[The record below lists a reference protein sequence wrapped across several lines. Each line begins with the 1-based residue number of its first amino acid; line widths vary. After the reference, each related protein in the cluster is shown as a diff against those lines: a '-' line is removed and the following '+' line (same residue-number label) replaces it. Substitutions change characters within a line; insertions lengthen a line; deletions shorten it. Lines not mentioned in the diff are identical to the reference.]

1 MSINNRL
8 KKLYTPLIADILDE
22 KGVTN
27 NVLNQ
32 EIKPVLENSIAAG
45 PAFTVKFSKL
55 KDFPNAV
62 PVDDDWSDTLIDMLE
77 SVNKDQIV
85 IVETDNCVE
94 CATWGELMSH
104 AVKSRGATGVV
115 TDGAVRDVPE
125 ILKINPPFPVWGKDY
140 IPRDSKGR
148 IKVSEW
154 GDITINCGGVTV
166 NPEDIV
172 FADLDGIVIIPKDMI
187 NEVLS
192 EAEERF
198 SKEGKFRE
206 EIRNGMSVSKAAAKY
221 KVI

>member
-27 NVLNQ
+27 NVLNH
-32 EIKPVLENSIAAG
+32 EIKPVIENSIAAG

-55 KDFPNAV
+55 QDFPNAV

-77 SVNKDQIV
+77 SVNKDQVV

-154 GDITINCGGVTV
+154 GDITISCGGITV
-166 NPEDIV
+166 NPKDIV

>member
-27 NVLNQ
+27 NVLNH
-32 EIKPVLENSIAAG
+32 EIKPVIENSIAAG

-62 PVDDDWSDTLIDMLE
+62 SVDDNWSDNLIDMLE
-77 SVNKDQIV
+77 SVNKDQVV

-154 GDITINCGGVTV
+154 EDITINCGGVTV

>member
-27 NVLNQ
+27 NVLNH
-32 EIKPVLENSIAAG
+32 EIKPVIENSIAAG

-55 KDFPNAV
+55 KNFPNKV
-62 PVDDDWSDTLIDMLE
+62 PVDASWSDTLIDMLE
-77 SVNKDQIV
+77 SVSKDQIIV
-85 IVETDNCVE
+85 VETDNCVE

-104 AVKSRGATGVV
+104 AVKNRGATGVV
-115 TDGAVRDVPE
+115 TDGAIRDVPE

-140 IPRDSKGR
+140 NPRDSKGR

-187 NEVLS
+187 NEVLIK
-192 EAEERF
+192 AEERF
-198 SKEGKFRE
+198 SKEGKFRTE
-206 EIRNGMSVSKAAAKY
+206 VRNGMSVSEAAAKY

>member
-1 MSINNRL
+1 
-8 KKLYTPLIADILDE
+8 
-22 KGVTN
+22 
-27 NVLNQ
+27 
-32 EIKPVLENSIAAG
+32 
-45 PAFTVKFSKL
+45 
-55 KDFPNAV
+55 
-62 PVDDDWSDTLIDMLE
+62 MLE
-77 SVNKDQIV
+77 SVNKDQVV

-154 GDITINCGGVTV
+154 GNITINCGGVTV

-187 NEVLS
+187 NDVLS

-198 SKEGKFRE
+198 SKEGEFRE
-206 EIRNGMSVSKAAAKY
+206 EIRNGMSVSEAAAKY

>member
-22 KGVTN
+22 KCVTN

-32 EIKPVLENSIAAG
+32 EIKPVLENSIVAG

-77 SVNKDQIV
+77 SVNKDQVV

-154 GDITINCGGVTV
+154 GNITINCGGVTV

-172 FADLDGIVIIPKDMI
+172 FADLDGIVIIPKNMI

-206 EIRNGMSVSKAAAKY
+206 EIRNGMSVSEAAAKY

>member
-22 KGVTN
+22 RGVTN

-32 EIKPVLENSIAAG
+32 EIKPVIENSIVAG

-62 PVDDDWSDTLIDMLE
+62 PVDDDWSDTLIEMLE
-77 SVNKDQIV
+77 SVNKDQVV

-172 FADLDGIVIIPKDMI
+172 FADLDGIVIIPKEK
-187 NEVLS
+187 NKC
-192 EAEERF
+192 RF
-198 SKEGKFRE
+198 FIKILTMFLGYMLLALPQGCWGCILKH
-206 EIRNGMSVSKAAAKY
+206 
-221 KVI
+221 